1 MRRCYSNDF
10 FCARIR
16 VPEASETDAFSVVV
30 VVVVAISPGGF
41 PTQQLRRLFLHYH
54 ARDKFTRP
62 GKTRDSV
69 SLWPNSSLQRSF
81 SEGSPFSPSRRLSPK
96 FWFLS
101 KSLPKL
107 GWPWT
112 HRMFWMFFDI
122 LAMSN
127 CFSRCFRFRFYQWIQ
142 PRDKTKRWNYS
153 KLAYEILRIT
163 LLLFRCRKPDWHES
177 GSRKRRAE
185 RPSWAKRRRLR
196 PDWPRRRAAF
206 SWTTTTRRRIFS
218 NCNIII
224 YFVV

>member
-1 MRRCYSNDF
+1 MTSSARGFAFPKRVKLTRFPLSSSSSSRFHRADF
-10 FCARIR
+10 
-16 VPEASETDAFSVVV
+16 
-30 VVVVAISPGGF
+30 
-41 PTQQLRRLFLHYH
+41 
-54 ARDKFTRP
+54 
-62 GKTRDSV
+62 
-69 SLWPNSSLQRSF
+69 QRSNTAVCF
-81 SEGSPFSPSRRLSPK
+81 SIVTRETISLDLERHATSFLFDRILPFNARFPKDRLSALRFILLSPK

-127 CFSRCFRFRFYQWIQ
+127 CFSRRFRFRFYQWIQ